1 MKYDIRAT
9 KSFDKEVKAIAKKQ
23 SSLKSDLKELQAE
36 LLKNPRMGDEVT
48 KDVYKIRM
56 AITSSNKGKSGGA
69 RIITYLLEESPDA
82 PPEEG
87 ITKIYLLS
95 IYTKS
100 DKEDIEN
107 HEIENLKK
115 SVFDE

>member
-1 MKYDIRAT
+1 MKYDIKAT
-9 KSFDKEVKAIAKKQ
+9 KSFDKEVKTIAKKQ
-23 SSLKSDLKELQAE
+23 SSLKSDLKKLQVE

-69 RIITYLLEESPDA
+69 RIITYLLEESQDV

-87 ITKIYLLS
+87 LTKIYLLS

-100 DKEDIEN
+100 EKEDIEN
-107 HEIENLKK
+107 HEIEHLKR
-115 SVFDE
+115 SVFND